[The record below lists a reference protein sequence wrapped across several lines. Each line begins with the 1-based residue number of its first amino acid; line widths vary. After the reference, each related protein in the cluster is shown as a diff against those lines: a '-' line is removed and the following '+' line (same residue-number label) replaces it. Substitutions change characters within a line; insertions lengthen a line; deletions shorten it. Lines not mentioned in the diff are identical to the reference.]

1 MPTFKRCPPEI
12 TDLCN
17 ELLVEYET
25 HTPLLDAKVKIDL
38 VFAYPEYDEK
48 TTEPIGDALKLHGV
62 KALGITRKI
71 GLKDRAK
78 GHGDAEIC
86 LDGEW
91 WKDAS
96 DKAKAALLDHELHH
110 ISVKI
115 DKRGIVRDD
124 IGRPVIV
131 LRKHDFQVGWFAI
144 IAERH
149 GAFSQECIQSKAAMD
164 TWGQYFWPWILK

>member
-1 MPTFKRCPPEI
+1 MATFKRCPPEI
-12 TDLCN
+12 IDLCN

-25 HTPLLDAKVKIDL
+25 HKPLLDAKVKIDL

-48 TTEPIGDALKLHGV
+48 TGDPIGDALKHHGI

-96 DKAKAALLDHELHH
+96 YKEKAALLDHELHH

-124 IGRPVIV
+124 IGRPAIA
-131 LRKHDFQVGWFAI
+131 LRKHDFQIGWFKI

-149 GAFSQECIQSKAAMD
+149 GEFSQERMQAKSAMD
-164 TWGQYFWPWILK
+164 NMGQYFWPSLAK